1 MFTGIIQ
8 SLGRVRS
15 VSARE
20 GDLRL
25 CIDAPHIEPARMALG
40 ESIAVAGVCLTV
52 TEQLA
57 GGFAADVSRET
68 LALTTV
74 AQWQIGQAV
83 NLEPALR
90 AGDPL
95 GGHLLSGHVDGL
107 AQLVSSRADARSQRL
122 CWRSSRQLL
131 RFIATK
137 GSVALDGVS
146 LTVNEVSAAEF
157 AVNLIPYTLQ
167 VTTLAQLAIGGQVNL
182 EIDVIARYTARLL
195 ESGGSWKEPACK

>member
-8 SLGRVRS
+8 ALGRVRS
-15 VSARE
+15 VSERG

-25 CIDAPHIEPARMALG
+25 CIDAPEIDPARLALG
-40 ESIAVAGVCLTV
+40 DSVAVAGVCLTV
-52 TEQLA
+52 VERLA

-74 AQWQIGQAV
+74 AQWRSGQAL

-90 AGDPL
+90 AGDPM
-95 GGHLLSGHVDGL
+95 GGHLVSGHVDGL
-107 AQLVSSRADARSQRL
+107 AQLVSSRAEARSQRL
-122 CWRSSRQLL
+122 CWRATPELL

-167 VTTLAQLAIGGQVNL
+167 VTTLGQLAVGGQVNL
-182 EIDVIARYTARLL
+182 EIDPIARYTARLL
-195 ESGGSWKEPACK
+195 ESGGAPAR

>member
-8 SLGRVRS
+8 ALGRVRS
-15 VSARE
+15 VSERG

-25 CIDAPHIEPARMALG
+25 CIDAPEIDPARLALG
-40 ESIAVAGVCLTV
+40 DSVAVAGVCLTV
-52 TEQLA
+52 VERLA

-74 AQWQIGQAV
+74 AQWRSGQAL

-90 AGDPL
+90 AGDPM
-95 GGHLLSGHVDGL
+95 GGHLVSGHVDGL
-107 AQLVSSRADARSQRL
+107 AHLVSSRAEARSQRL
-122 CWRSSRQLL
+122 CWRATPELL

-167 VTTLAQLAIGGQVNL
+167 VTTLGQLAVGGQVNL
-182 EIDVIARYTARLL
+182 EIDPIARYTARLL
-195 ESGGSWKEPACK
+195 ESGGAPAR

>member
-1 MFTGIIQ
+1 
-8 SLGRVRS
+8 
-15 VSARE
+15 
-20 GDLRL
+20 L
-25 CIDAPHIEPARMALG
+25 CIDAPEIDPARLALG
-40 ESIAVAGVCLTV
+40 DSVAVAGVCLTV
-52 TEQLA
+52 VERLA

-74 AQWQIGQAV
+74 AQWRSGQAL

-90 AGDPL
+90 AGDPM
-95 GGHLLSGHVDGL
+95 GGHLVSGHVDGL
-107 AQLVSSRADARSQRL
+107 AQLVSSRAEARSQRL
-122 CWRSSRQLL
+122 CWRTTPELL

-167 VTTLAQLAIGGQVNL
+167 VTTLGQLAVGGQVNL
-182 EIDVIARYTARLL
+182 EIDPIARYTARLL
-195 ESGGSWKEPACK
+195 ESGGAPAR

>member
-8 SLGRVRS
+8 ALGRVRS
-15 VSARE
+15 VSERG
-20 GDLRL
+20 GDRRL
-25 CIDAPHIEPARMALG
+25 CIDAPEIDPARLALG
-40 ESIAVAGVCLTV
+40 DSVAVAGVCLTV
-52 TEQLA
+52 VERLA

-74 AQWQIGQAV
+74 AQWRSGQAL

-90 AGDPL
+90 AGDPM
-95 GGHLLSGHVDGL
+95 GGHLVSGHVDGL
-107 AQLVSSRADARSQRL
+107 AQLVSSRAEARSQRL
-122 CWRSSRQLL
+122 CWRATPELL

-167 VTTLAQLAIGGQVNL
+167 VTTLGQLAVGGQVNL
-182 EIDVIARYTARLL
+182 EIDPIARYTARLL
-195 ESGGSWKEPACK
+195 ESGGAPAR

>member
-8 SLGRVRS
+8 ALGRVRS
-15 VSARE
+15 VSERG

-25 CIDAPHIEPARMALG
+25 CIDAPEIDPARLALG
-40 ESIAVAGVCLTV
+40 DSVAVAGVCLTV
-52 TEQLA
+52 VERLA

-74 AQWQIGQAV
+74 AQWRPGQAL

-90 AGDPL
+90 AGDPM
-95 GGHLLSGHVDGL
+95 GGHLVSGHVDGL
-107 AQLVSSRADARSQRL
+107 AQLVSSRAEARSQRL
-122 CWRSSRQLL
+122 CWRATPELL

-167 VTTLAQLAIGGQVNL
+167 VTTLGQLAVGGQVNL
-182 EIDVIARYTARLL
+182 EIDPIARYTARLL
-195 ESGGSWKEPACK
+195 ESGGAPAR